1 MYMDQTRLNEAV
13 GYKPNNRIQGFTVLD
28 EIKSQPIVDLIASVS
43 GVAEPS
49 PFSSS
54 PSAASAPTD
63 PVSRQPDPQLPSSS
77 STRESQLTSIQETI
91 DRVGEFDPKND
102 EDARERT
109 LASLVRRQ
117 GQLAFRASL
126 IRAYTGRCAIT
137 GYDAP
142 SALEAAHIL
151 SYKGEHTNHV
161 SNGLLLRA
169 DLHALFDLG
178 LIAITTSDMTVVIA
192 DKLRGTMYRMLAGT
206 PLLVPEREEDQPSV
220 EALDLHRSES
230 DVWPTLSPPPHG
242 EPQQPQ
248 ASGCRLRAPIRP
260 PSRLYLT
267 SCLLADAKRGF
278 EFPIR

>member
-1 MYMDQTRLNEAV
+1 MPQQILCHV
-13 GYKPNNRIQGFTVLD
+13 NRTP
-28 EIKSQPIVDLIASVS
+28 QP
-43 GVAEPS
+43 
-49 PFSSS
+49 
-54 PSAASAPTD
+54 
-63 PVSRQPDPQLPSSS
+63 PSSS

-117 GQLAFRASL
+117 GQPAFRASL
-126 IRAYTGRCAIT
+126 IRAYTGRCAIS

-178 LIAITTSDMTVVIA
+178 LIAINTSDMTVVIA

-206 PLLVPEREEDQPSV
+206 PLLVPEREEDQPSA

-230 DVWPTLSPPPHG
+230 DL
-242 EPQQPQ
+242 
-248 ASGCRLRAPIRP
+248 
-260 PSRLYLT
+260 
-267 SCLLADAKRGF
+267 
-278 EFPIR
+278 